1 MSKIDSIV
9 DRYGFIGLYVLQSL
23 EIRVSQSKSLRLEVD
38 RIKIKQFVLDIKLN
52 KPIKGI
58 VSISK
63 ELAEQ
68 YVIDIISFAVS
79 VGYVVIIKTK
89 NKKYISF
96 PHIKSTSEF
105 KVLTSTRTKKEVD
118 NKPKGIQE
126 LIEYIDSIRGDSL
139 FSTTSVATDFYDYWE
154 ERGWRRKSG
163 VIKDWKA
170 TVRRWLKSYYLLNK
184 KSDILTFG
192 GNFI

>member
-170 TVRRWLKSYYLLNK
+170 TVRRWLKSDYLLNK

>member
-23 EIRVSQSKSLRLEVD
+23 EIRVSQSTSLRLEVA

-170 TVRRWLKSYYLLNK
+170 TVRRWLKSDYLLNK

>member
-139 FSTTSVATDFYDYWE
+139 FSTTSVATGFYDYWE

-170 TVRRWLKSYYLLNK
+170 TVRRWLKSDYLLNK

>member
-170 TVRRWLKSYYLLNK
+170 TVRRWLKGDYLLNK

>member
-163 VIKDWKA
+163 VIKDWKT
-170 TVRRWLKSYYLLNK
+170 TVRRWLKSDYLLNK

>member
-52 KPIKGI
+52 KPIKCI

-170 TVRRWLKSYYLLNK
+170 TVRRWLKSDYLLNK

>member
-154 ERGWRRKSG
+154 ERGWRRKSV

-170 TVRRWLKSYYLLNK
+170 TVRRWLKRDYLLNK

>member
-68 YVIDIISFAVS
+68 YVKDIISFAVS

-139 FSTTSVATDFYDYWE
+139 FSTTSVATGFYDYWE

-170 TVRRWLKSYYLLNK
+170 TVRRWLKSDYLLNK

>member
-105 KVLTSTRTKKEVD
+105 KVLASTRTKKEVD

-170 TVRRWLKSYYLLNK
+170 TVRRWLKRDYLLNK

>member
-139 FSTTSVATDFYDYWE
+139 FSTTSVATGFYDYWE

-170 TVRRWLKSYYLLNK
+170 TVRRWLKRDYLLNK

>member
-170 TVRRWLKSYYLLNK
+170 TVRRWLKSDNLLNK

>member
-63 ELAEQ
+63 VLAEQ
-68 YVIDIISFAVS
+68 YVLDIIRFAVS

-170 TVRRWLKSYYLLNK
+170 TVRRWLKRDYLLNK

>member
-96 PHIKSTSEF
+96 PLIKSTSEF

-170 TVRRWLKSYYLLNK
+170 TVRRWLKSDYLLNK